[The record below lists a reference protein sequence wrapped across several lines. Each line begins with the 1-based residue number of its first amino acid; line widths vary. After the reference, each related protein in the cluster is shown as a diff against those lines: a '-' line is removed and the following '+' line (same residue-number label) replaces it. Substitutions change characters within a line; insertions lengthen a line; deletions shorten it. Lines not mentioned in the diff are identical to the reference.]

1 MKQRVEEMER
11 EAKKLR
17 ELQAAAESSTA
28 VEHPEGEEGVPMETE
43 DEKALIDS
51 RSVFVGNVSDTCPYF
66 GPRLTTPTR
75 YRSIIV
81 RQLKISRPT
90 SKHAVPSTVSQF
102 FVTNLQVTPKGK
114 QLGLFASFSRNNSTR
129 FTHRFAYVEFAEPEF
144 IDPALALDNSLF
156 YGRLIK
162 VCLAVWV

>member
-28 VEHPEGEEGVPMETE
+28 IEHQEGEEGVPMETE
-43 DEKALIDS
+43 DDKALIDS

-66 GPRLTTPTR
+66 CPPLTLPTR
-75 YRSIIV
+75 CRSIIV

-90 SKHAVPSTVSQF
+90 SKHAVLSTVSQSSA
-102 FVTNLQVTPKGK
+102 TNLQVTPKGK
-114 QLGLFASFSRNNSTR
+114 QLGHFTSFLHNK
-129 FTHRFAYVEFAEPEF
+129 
-144 IDPALALDNSLF
+144 LNSLHT
-156 YGRLIK
+156 
-162 VCLAVWV
+162 